1 MLVSTY
7 TREGGMNIKQSNIRM
22 NKVDRRLQILES
34 AMEVFVDKGYNG
46 ATTQEIARAANIS
59 EVTLFRYFSSKK
71 EIFQEG
77 VEPILM
83 DTLKQ
88 SIIAS
93 KDLKS
98 KEKLKY
104 ILTER
109 IKLISSNHKVIRLI
123 LMESQINPELVDLDI
138 IEKISMLLR
147 NSIKDMELE
156 VNNEEFSFRI
166 LMGSILSFL
175 YLPEI
180 EDNNIELYVDSIL
193 NYMVK

>member
-1 MLVSTY
+1 
-7 TREGGMNIKQSNIRM
+7 MNIKQINVRM
-22 NKVDRRLQILES
+22 NKEDRRLQILES
-34 AMEVFVDKGYNG
+34 AMKVFVEKGYNG
-46 ATTQEIARAANIS
+46 ATTQEIAKAANVS

-71 EIFQEG
+71 EIFHEG

-93 KDLKS
+93 KDLKPR
-98 KEKLKY
+98 EKLKY

-109 IKLISSNHKVIRLI
+109 IKLISSNHKVIRLM

-138 IEKISMLLR
+138 IEKISILLR
-147 NSIKDMELE
+147 NTIKEMELE
-156 VNNEEFSFRI
+156 INNEEFSFRI

-175 YLPEI
+175 YLPKI
-180 EDNNIELYVDSIL
+180 GNEDIGLYVDSIL